1 MIVKIL
7 RQRAGIAVALNP
19 ELKDIAARI
28 RERTQTML
36 RNPTAYEA
44 PRH

>member
-7 RQRAGIAVALNP
+7 RQRAGIAVASNP
-19 ELKDIAARI
+19 ELKNIASRL
-28 RERTQTML
+28 RDRTQTML